1 MAKPFYEKSNIV
13 NFESNVLYDDL
24 VKMSFDELDKWIDR
38 LREEI
43 MEQWDDPDSPT
54 PPTIGKNEED
64 MIKAF
69 SQLRSYDI
77 DDFYIDDPD
86 DPESLGIIANFS
98 KHAGA
103 VNQFF
108 PTMLKTRITT
118 GVNVDGARSVYDY
131 FADDN
136 MRSQFKHAML
146 RTLIKDSMCSY
157 TKSLHTKKNP
167 DIDWTGDSATDFITE
182 YTNSEDF
189 GIFLRPYEDKDLD
202 KILTKYQKQG
212 YITLVP
218 SQVREMYENGI
229 VDDAMLKY
237 CGGIDGVKDYTH
249 SDRKPIKQK
258 RSESDEEF
266 AERQRLDEIDRRL
279 YTMYLVRYYPRKFK
293 IFPKALQTFRLGLG
307 QPAVNFPA
315 LTARFLYEF
324 FTKHIPEGQKIT
336 VYDPSSGWG
345 GRILGALS
353 TARPLHYVGTD
364 PNTDNHN
371 VTAEVDG
378 EVKTQSR
385 YEWVADFY
393 NKLAVSNTEHPDYIK
408 MYKRDFKKLDP
419 AEIEEK
425 RNSFRF
431 ENTHH
436 IFNQGS
442 EVISEHPDFQQYKGK
457 LDFVFTSPPYFFREQ
472 YSQDET
478 QSFKAYGTYE
488 DWRDGFLY
496 NTLKTASEW
505 LNNERY
511 LVWNIADIKV
521 NKTKACPT
529 GWLPLQQDSRK
540 FLEEFGLEYKGV
552 IKMLMTSMIGV
563 DQEGLDNSVKVDGK
577 IMKHEPMYVFWKP

>member
-1 MAKPFYEKSNIV
+1 
-13 NFESNVLYDDL
+13 
-24 VKMSFDELDKWIDR
+24 
-38 LREEI
+38 
-43 MEQWDDPDSPT
+43 
-54 PPTIGKNEED
+54 
-64 MIKAF
+64 
-69 SQLRSYDI
+69 
-77 DDFYIDDPD
+77 
-86 DPESLGIIANFS
+86 
-98 KHAGA
+98 
-103 VNQFF
+103 
-108 PTMLKTRITT
+108 MLKTRITT

-315 LTARFLYEF
+315 LTARFR
-324 FTKHIPEGQKIT
+324 
-336 VYDPSSGWG
+336 S
-345 GRILGALS
+345 
-353 TARPLHYVGTD
+353 
-364 PNTDNHN
+364 
-371 VTAEVDG
+371 
-378 EVKTQSR
+378 
-385 YEWVADFY
+385 
-393 NKLAVSNTEHPDYIK
+393 
-408 MYKRDFKKLDP
+408 
-419 AEIEEK
+419 
-425 RNSFRF
+425 
-431 ENTHH
+431 
-436 IFNQGS
+436 
-442 EVISEHPDFQQYKGK
+442 
-457 LDFVFTSPPYFFREQ
+457 
-472 YSQDET
+472 
-478 QSFKAYGTYE
+478 
-488 DWRDGFLY
+488 
-496 NTLKTASEW
+496 
-505 LNNERY
+505 
-511 LVWNIADIKV
+511 
-521 NKTKACPT
+521 
-529 GWLPLQQDSRK
+529 
-540 FLEEFGLEYKGV
+540 
-552 IKMLMTSMIGV
+552 
-563 DQEGLDNSVKVDGK
+563 
-577 IMKHEPMYVFWKP
+577 